1 MPTVT
6 ATQVMTDAW
15 EALNVFQPGD
25 TIPAVD
31 MTKGLRLLDLM
42 IGQWAQTGLTIPAE
56 IRNVFPLVGG
66 KGSNTNPYTIGA
78 GGDLNMTKPPNQ
90 NSVTGAGLLL
100 NGSTPPVEIQRG
112 VMTNDG
118 YDRQRIKDLQST
130 LFTNV
135 FYLPTFANSL

>member
-25 TIPAVD
+25 TIPPVD
-31 MTKGLRLLDLM
+31 STKALRLLNLM

-56 IRNVFPLVGG
+56 IRNVFPLASG
-66 KGSNTNPYTIGA
+66 KGSSTNPYTIGA

-90 NSVTGAGLLL
+90 NSGTGASLLL
-100 NGSTPPVEIQRG
+100 NINTPPVEILPRG
-112 VMTNDG
+112 MPNHAYVP
-118 YDRQRIKDLQST
+118 Q
-130 LFTNV
+130 
-135 FYLPTFANSL
+135 P